1 MAPELT
7 MLPGD
12 VILLSR
18 SVRGIFIN
26 FPRFTFSEFFSRPST
41 GPAICGGLDF
51 LPCTMGVKVTD
62 HCNGLL
68 LCRDQSPDDAR
79 PCEYVVNPATRRW
92 TRLPQRPRPHVPG
105 SGQTAYLAFEPA
117 VSSHYEVF
125 LIPCVPAADESD
137 DDDDDNPL
145 LESEWPPASYV
156 MHVFSSATQ
165 RWDETT
171 FLREGEAAGIVA
183 NMHTDSEDDRYRY
196 RAVYWQS
203 ALYVHCQH
211 GYLTRMSLLDHTYS
225 VIKLP
230 NAKHPNRHLGRSVR
244 GVYFAISCSWDG
256 FLQLWYLNESCSRTE
271 WVLKHDTHLQIFEH
285 EDQLGRRWILQDVN
299 HRKWFFEHNG
309 NKYGDYRAPVEEKY
323 DWNSDEDNI
332 IDIEDNAGEGYHDG
346 LYFLGFHPYKEIAFL
361 ISSGRGARGMAYDWN
376 NLKFQDL
383 GNVCPA
389 DFDPSCGLPRG
400 ETDTAFPY
408 TPCWIGE
415 FPGNELESLL
425 EDEELSMKK
434 LELEE
439 ESNFTCMDEYEL
451 RKFCGHAKRVKDRTA
466 KIRHRRRTT
475 AR

>member
-1 MAPELT
+1 MAPELA

-68 LCRDQSPDDAR
+68 LCRDKSGDAR
-79 PCEYVVNPATRRW
+79 LCEYVVNPATRRW
-92 TRLPQRPRPHVPG
+92 TRLPQRPRPHMPG
-105 SGQTAYLAFEPA
+105 SGQTAYLAFDPA
-117 VSSHYEVF
+117 VSPHYKVS
-125 LIPCVPAADESD
+125 LIPRVPAAGDSD
-137 DDDDDNPL
+137 DDDDSPL

-156 MHVFSSATQ
+156 MHVFSSVTQ

-203 ALYVHCQH
+203 ALYVHCQY

-230 NAKHPNRHLGRSVR
+230 YAKHPNHHLGRSLR

-256 FLQLWYLNESCSRTE
+256 FLQLWYLNESCSRIE
-271 WVLKHDTHLQIFEH
+271 WVLKHDTRLEIFEH
-285 EDQLGRRWILQDVN
+285 EDQPGRRWILQDVN
-299 HRKWFFEHNG
+299 HRKRFFEHNG
-309 NKYGDYRAPVEEKY
+309 NKYRDYRAQVEEKY

-332 IDIEDNAGEGYHDG
+332 IDIEDNAEEGYHDG
-346 LYFLGFHPYKEIAFL
+346 LYFLGFHPYKEIVFL
-361 ISSGRGARGMAYDWN
+361 ISSGREARGMAYDWN
-376 NLKFQDL
+376 NSKFQDL

-389 DFDPSCGLPRG
+389 DFDPSCGLPCG
-400 ETDTAFPY
+400 EMDAAFPY
-408 TPCWIGE
+408 TPCWMGE

-425 EDEELSMKK
+425 EDEKLSMKK
-434 LELEE
+434 LEQEE

-451 RKFCGHAKRVKDRTA
+451 RKFHGHAKRVKDRIV
-466 KIRHRRRTT
+466 KVRHRRRTT